1 MDLKDQSKIHE
12 RSWLVWQAWFC
23 GSQSGDVVAFVLIKL
38 HGRINGNH
46 YASSHPGLQNNRLC
60 LLTLLVCHS
69 SEFWNKQ
76 SSWAA
81 YLPDDLAVQRWGIS
95 AARPEYIYDG
105 NSCFADDKKRAFVRA
120 YATWSG
126 LFLDRIS
133 PISQPGRSIHSLLVY
148 LWIINLKPESFPLI
162 FAPHTADGA
171 FFRAH
176 HSRLR
181 LTIAFRCAGAKYAKY
196 GNVKRWTLRTFSL
209 SPRLPPPLPS

>member
-1 MDLKDQSKIHE
+1 MLANVARLSFVRILK
-12 RSWLVWQAWFC
+12 QAIIL
-23 GSQSGDVVAFVLIKL
+23 S
-38 HGRINGNH
+38 
-46 YASSHPGLQNNRLC
+46 RLSARWSC
-60 LLTLLVCHS
+60 
-69 SEFWNKQ
+69 
-76 SSWAA
+76 
-81 YLPDDLAVQRWGIS
+81 WGIS

-105 NSCFADDKKRAFVRA
+105 NSCFAEDKQRAIVRA

-133 PISQPGRSIHSLLVY
+133 PISQPGSSIHSLLVY
-148 LWIINLKPESFPLI
+148 LWIINLKPESFPLYLR
-162 FAPHTADGA
+162 APHRWWR

-209 SPRLPPPLPS
+209 SPRLPPRLPS